1 MNKAVPFLEKMFF
14 KNNVNKIRQTIIGY
28 LKEEGIE
35 TELTDGVI
43 IVILDELHYGIHF
56 DLEND
61 YPKCNIVFGL
71 KSEDYETLE
80 LYQKTFIADKLTS
93 EREKDYLVEF
103 TITTSGR
110 LYVSKIEEIVKRDPS
125 ANKPAGN

>member
-14 KNNVNKIRQTIIGY
+14 KNNVNKIRQTIIGF

-43 IVILDELHYGIHF
+43 ILILDELHYGIHF

-71 KSEDYETLE
+71 
-80 LYQKTFIADKLTS
+80 
-93 EREKDYLVEF
+93 EKRGLRNIG
-103 TITTSGR
+103 T
-110 LYVSKIEEIVKRDPS
+110 VSKDLYCRQ
-125 ANKPAGN
+125 G

>member
-61 YPKCNIVFGL
+61 YPKCSSSVC
-71 KSEDYETLE
+71 
-80 LYQKTFIADKLTS
+80 
-93 EREKDYLVEF
+93 
-103 TITTSGR
+103 
-110 LYVSKIEEIVKRDPS
+110 
-125 ANKPAGN
+125 